1 MRKLKQILTLLMLA
15 VTINSCAIFYPN
27 TDILMKVHKGMS
39 KNEVSSLLG
48 APNYRRFD
56 RSNEEWEYQKSVAGN
71 GGNTV
76 IVITFANDVVINMDS
91 FSDNSYN
98 NQINPVINIPVT
110 DRPIGRPVRERPD
123 PYSRSMREGEFTALY
138 NKIKSKP
145 FKDDQLEILQ
155 LAAGSNYFTC
165 AQCVRLMSI
174 YTFDDDKLEVAKIV
188 IPRIT
193 DRENYDN
200 VISAVS
206 FISSEETV
214 RKLFGIPK
222 R

>member
-1 MRKLKQILTLLMLA
+1 MRKLKQILTLLMLT
-15 VTINSCAIFYPN
+15 VMINGCAILYPN
-27 TDILMKVHKGMS
+27 TDILMKVHKGMT

-48 APNYRRFD
+48 KPNYRRFD
-56 RSNEEWEYQKSVAGN
+56 TINEEWEYQKGVAGN

-76 IVITFANDVVINMDS
+76 IIITFANDVVINMDS
-91 FSDNSYN
+91 FSDNNYN
-98 NQINPVINIPVT
+98 NQINPIVNIPVT
-110 DRPIGRPVRERPD
+110 DRPIGRPAYERPD
-123 PYSRSMREGEFTALY
+123 PYSRNMREAEFSALY

-155 LAAGSNYFTC
+155 LATSNNYFTC

-174 YTFDDDKLEVAKIV
+174 YTFDDDKLEVAKRV

-200 VISAVS
+200 VLSAVS

-222 R
+222 K